1 MIRHRKTFI
10 LCLLVSA
17 CSVLAFT
24 VLDWVRS
31 VRPRFE
37 ANGDLVQN
45 SLVLFLCATGI
56 CALTGPLIYA
66 TLRIAVLAAR
76 RGHTGLLDLF
86 CKVAPTLT
94 RRVLGSVVGTSLA
107 FASSGLAQAD
117 TSSFPQVSSSQS
129 EELAV
134 FSADRSAVNAQ
145 PNTTVPTPGWLPGSL
160 SIPMN
165 RLMGSGQERNRPERD
180 NEVVIVTSGQ
190 TLWSIAQEML
200 HSNGSPVEV
209 AKLWPQIYE
218 MNREVIGEDP
228 NMLQSGLELKLPVI
242 D

>member
-10 LCLLVSA
+10 ICLLTSA
-17 CSVLAFT
+17 CSLLGFT

-37 ANGDLVQN
+37 ANGSLLQN
-45 SLVLFLCATGI
+45 ALVLFACAAGI
-56 CALTGPLIYA
+56 CVLTGLLVYA
-66 TLRIAVLAAR
+66 TLRIAIFAAR
-76 RGHTGLLDLF
+76 RGHTGLLEFF

-94 RRVLGSVVGTSLA
+94 RRILGTVVGTSLA
-107 FASSGLAQAD
+107 FTSSGLAQAE
-117 TSSFPQVSSSQS
+117 TSSFPQASSSQS

-134 FSADRSAVNAQ
+134 FSADRTAVNTQ

-165 RLMGSGQERNRPERD
+165 RLMGSGKERNRPVPA

-190 TLWSIAQEML
+190 TLWSIAQKML
-200 HSNGSPVEV
+200 HGNGSPVEV

-228 NMLQSGLELKLPVI
+228 NMLQLGLELKLPVI